1 MRHGSNTKEPVV
13 RDIYFSADVETDGPV
28 PGPFSMLSVGI
39 VVAGAF
45 DGTHFTRPSDFGSGF
60 YAELKPISS
69 QFQTDALAVN
79 KLDRDRLMFEGEDP
93 RQAMT
98 RACDWIERMA
108 AGGKPV
114 LVAYPLSFDWMWL
127 FWYFTQFSAQ
137 GSPFSYSSCYDLK
150 TAYSVKAKVPI
161 SEAGRSR
168 VPASLQGTHPHTH
181 HALDDAIEQ
190 AELFANIFEWGGH
203 EDA

>member
-1 MRHGSNTKEPVV
+1 
-13 RDIYFSADVETDGPV
+13 
-28 PGPFSMLSVGI
+28 MLSVGI
-39 VVAGAF
+39 VVAGTF
-45 DGTHFTRPSDFGSGF
+45 DGTHFSRPSGFEDGF
-60 YAELKPISS
+60 YTELKPIST
-69 QFQTDALAVN
+69 QFQAEALRVN
-79 KLDRDRLMFEGEDP
+79 KLDRDRLMRDGEDP
-93 RQAMT
+93 NQAMK
-98 RACDWIERMA
+98 RACDWIASKA

-150 TAYSVKAKVPI
+150 TAYSVKARVRI

-168 VPASLQGTHPHTH
+168 VPARLKGTHPHTH

-190 AELFANIFEWGGH
+190 AELFANLFEWDGK
-203 EDA
+203 